1 MTDMISIDELL
12 VEGKAFLDATV
23 PPLQRR
29 RRGVRLGQGQRPA
42 ERAGGGRPRAPRR
55 GRGRRQ
61 GLRRRPVRRRPGLDR
76 RTGRVRRPGPHHRA
90 RHRLRRARG
99 RTTSCPN
106 LSILA
111 IALGFVGPALRSVA
125 SPEICT
131 ELLPKLYRGDLIMCQ
146 LFSEPDAGSDLASAT
161 TRAVR
166 DGDEWLVT
174 GQKVWTSSAHA
185 ADLGICVCRTDPDA
199 PKHRGLTTFLVDMH
213 ADGRRRASARA
224 DDRRGQLQRGVPQ
237 TRCGCPTRCGSAT

>member
-1 MTDMISIDELL
+1 M
-12 VEGKAFLDATV
+12 
-23 PPLQRR
+23 
-29 RRGVRLGQGQRPA
+29 
-42 ERAGGGRPRAPRR
+42 
-55 GRGRRQ
+55 
-61 GLRRRPVRRRPGLDR
+61 
-76 RTGRVRRPGPHHRA
+76 
-90 RHRLRRARG
+90 
-99 RTTSCPN
+99 
-106 LSILA
+106 

-131 ELLPKLYRGDLIMCQ
+131 DLLPKLYRGDLIMCQ

-213 ADGRRRASARA
+213 ADGVDVRPLVQMTGEANFNEVFLNEVRVPDAMRVGDVNSGFGVILTVLGNERSITTRAPKRGSGVGPFERIVGVVRRVRRPERPDHPAAPRQGLQLDADPGDDERPVAGVAAAR
-224 DDRRGQLQRGVPQ
+224 
-237 TRCGCPTRCGSAT
+237 